1 MLPKDHSTT
10 WYLHMHKVAG
20 TSLCKLAK
28 DSGEQFWSKSDHRAH
43 IDLMRHVSPQDAKP
57 TNAPNTDLVQG
68 DSNSTLLFIQRL
80 QQDEQVTFVS
90 TEHWFPPLQTVT
102 FLKTRL
108 KMKFI
113 TVLRN
118 PVERLISSYFYHKG
132 GGNRIATGATPVQ
145 VDGEWFSSDI
155 LTYAATCSNMYVRL
169 LNGHVFGPKYFPL
182 NFRSTQDYLLKL
194 SADNVKQAIEML
206 KQFDAVEI
214 IETQENFEEIRAVMH
229 WHSNS
234 TSPWE
239 NKTNNSRLER
249 HQLLQNQIGQDDWY
263 EQLTEINKWDMDV
276 YHWAVGRR
284 TQKQKHKQKNQ
295 DHSGSSSG
303 ISGSGS
309 GSGNGTTSSSTESI
323 TPNESEDDLKE
334 HSSTHASSAVASP
347 LFTSFPT
354 PTKQITRDVESLKE
368 AVQCLTSNTVHALV
382 ITRWSDIGDS
392 GCSILSKHVGH
403 SSNLSSLTMRH
414 NLINSVGIQHL
425 TARRSLR
432 HLTTL
437 DLRNNNIGDVGLTAL
452 SVVLGK
458 GEREGVHLT
467 SLDVQDNN
475 ISCQGIQALSLHQ
488 SLVHMK
494 HLNLRKNKINEL
506 GGIALSQCQMPNMIN
521 LSLWNCCCGDNGML
535 ALCTNFIAT
544 SKTLVELNAR
554 NCRMTDVSAIVLA
567 QSIPTTL
574 KVLHLVNNDFI
585 TTTSA
590 IAFATALTN
599 PTCNLIHLN
608 LRKNYVTEN
617 VIASQAMY
625 DALARRGSSTKIRL
639 LKGK

>member
-1 MLPKDHSTT
+1 
-10 WYLHMHKVAG
+10 MHKVAG

-43 IDLMRHVSPQDAKP
+43 IDLMRHVSPQDAKV
-57 TNAPNTDLVQG
+57 TNDPNTNLVQG

-113 TVLRN
+113 TILRD

-132 GGNRIATGATPVQ
+132 GGNRIATGAKPVQ

-182 NFRSTQDYLLKL
+182 NFRSTQDYILKL

-295 DHSGSSSG
+295 DHSGSGSG

-368 AVQCLTSNTVHALV
+368 AVQCLTSNTVVHALV

-414 NLINSVGIQHL
+414 NLISSVGIQHL

>member
-1 MLPKDHSTT
+1 
-10 WYLHMHKVAG
+10 MHKVAG

-43 IDLMRHVSPQDAKP
+43 IDLMRHVSPQDAKV
-57 TNAPNTDLVQG
+57 TNTPNTSLVQG

-113 TVLRN
+113 TVLRH

-132 GGNRIATGATPVQ
+132 GGNRIATGAKPVQ

-182 NFRSTQDYLLKL
+182 NFRSTQDYILKL

-295 DHSGSSSG
+295 DHSGSGSG
-303 ISGSGS
+303 ISGS

-334 HSSTHASSAVASP
+334 HSSTHASSALASP

>member
-1 MLPKDHSTT
+1 
-10 WYLHMHKVAG
+10 MHKVAG

-43 IDLMRHVSPQDAKP
+43 IDLMRHVSPQAAKVA
-57 TNAPNTDLVQG
+57 NANVPNTNLVQG

-113 TVLRN
+113 TVLRH

-132 GGNRIATGATPVQ
+132 GGNRIATGAKPVQ

-182 NFRSTQDYLLKL
+182 NFRSTQDYILKL
-194 SADNVKQAIEML
+194 SSDNVKQAIEIL

-276 YHWAVGRR
+276 YHWAGGRR

-295 DHSGSSSG
+295 DHSGSGSG
-303 ISGSGS
+303 ISGS

>member
-43 IDLMRHVSPQDAKP
+43 IDLMRHVSPPDAKP

-574 KVLHLVNNDFI
+574 EVLHLVNNDFI